1 MERVFT
7 LRKLPTNTTFSMF
20 WENKEGSELTENF
33 LTAPVSSGQDC
44 ACPPRLHSPV
54 QCCLIKMPQGSTVK
68 RLRAGRQQS
77 PTKSSDANTCANHQ
91 ENKDTLVAYRS
102 SHPPT
107 SLRAHILVIDPM
119 LLVMVTSVA
128 LARSSLDTD
137 SLFSFDIM
145 LPKLTR
151 LNQSP

>member
-1 MERVFT
+1 M
-7 LRKLPTNTTFSMF
+7 KP
-20 WENKEGSELTENF
+20 SEAT
-33 LTAPVSSGQDC
+33 
-44 ACPPRLHSPV
+44 
-54 QCCLIKMPQGSTVK
+54 
-68 RLRAGRQQS
+68 
-77 PTKSSDANTCANHQ
+77 TCAHHQ
-91 ENKDTLVAYRS
+91 ENRDTFVGYRR

-107 SLRAHILVIDPM
+107 SLRAHILVMEPM

-151 LNQSP
+151 LKAKSTMSQITNTTQT